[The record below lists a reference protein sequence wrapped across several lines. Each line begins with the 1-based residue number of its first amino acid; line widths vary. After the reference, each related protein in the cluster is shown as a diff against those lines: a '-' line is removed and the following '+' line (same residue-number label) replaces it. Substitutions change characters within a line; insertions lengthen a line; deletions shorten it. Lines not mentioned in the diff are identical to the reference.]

1 MGLMTSQTLTDFPEI
16 PYNPVKS
23 VKDFQEE
30 IDKLVK
36 GKGMEYIDAVLHF
49 CEVTGLEIESA
60 ASLIKSSAK
69 MKANI
74 QNEAEELNYLPKSA
88 KLPLSDN
95 E

>member
-1 MGLMTSQTLTDFPEI
+1 MNVEIMSDFPEL
-16 PYNPVKS
+16 PFNPVKS
-23 VKDFQEE
+23 LRDFQDE

-36 GKGMEYIDAVLHF
+36 QRGMEYIEAVIYF
-49 CEVTGLEIESA
+49 CEETGLEIESA

-69 MKANI
+69 MKAVI
-74 QNEAEELNYLPKSA
+74 QNEAEHLNYLPKSA